1 MMPMKYKTSGKRLAL
16 PFPLRKSYLRGYS
29 FNPEFFQLWNWE
41 HVIPRVPTDGAQ
53 GVPNRE
59 RREEDYTPLSP
70 LRSPIL
76 RANTVNQL
84 EWNGK

>member
-1 MMPMKYKTSGKRLAL
+1 MMPMKYKTSGKRVAL

-59 RREEDYTPLSP
+59 KKITLPFLPWETPIYA
-70 LRSPIL
+70 PIL
-76 RANTVNQL
+76 LTS
-84 EWNGK
+84 